1 MRGALQSG
9 KKHSPH
15 RLRCVCDN
23 RYERC
28 ESMRNRIGLHVL
40 FMIETER
47 TQQIWFIR
55 DNKRAEAIGLG
66 DSAS

>member
-1 MRGALQSG
+1 
-9 KKHSPH
+9 
-15 RLRCVCDN
+15 
-23 RYERC
+23 
-28 ESMRNRIGLHVL
+28 LHVL